1 MPKDQSYIAFLSV
14 ILVISLVFIYFKY
27 ILPSRILNR
36 GNVLTGFF
44 LGKISGFLLF
54 GMVPII
60 ILLLSED
67 LSPAGAGFTSGDLSR
82 YKLLVAAIS
91 IVVGLVTFFVTRM
104 NSGLKKDGSVN
115 ISSLSFRNLI
125 VIVSGW
131 TIYILGYEFLFRGVL
146 WFFCYSAFGFVPAII
161 INVIIYSLAHL
172 GQGPLMSAGSVP
184 VGIILCLL
192 AHISGTFLF
201 PFIIHTTMAV
211 SYECFSA
218 YHNLK
223 FRTVS

>member
-1 MPKDQSYIAFLSV
+1 MPKDQSYIALLSV
-14 ILVISLVFIYFKY
+14 ILVISLVFIYFRY
-27 ILPSRILNR
+27 ILRSRIFNSGKILID
-36 GNVLTGFF
+36 FF

-54 GMVPII
+54 GLVPIM
-60 ILLLSED
+60 ILLLSDD
-67 LSPAGAGFTSGDLSR
+67 LSPSEAGFTLGNLHR
-82 YKLLVAAIS
+82 HTFLAAALA
-91 IVVGLVTFFVTRM
+91 IVVALVTYFVTGL
-104 NSGLKKDGSVN
+104 NSRLKKGGAIN
-115 ISSLSFRNLI
+115 IPSLSFRNML

-146 WFFCYSAFGFVPAII
+146 WFFCYSAFGFVPALI

-211 SYECFSA
+211 SYECFSV
-218 YHNLK
+218 YHGLK
-223 FRTVS
+223 VRTVN